1 MRRIEGARMRGF
13 LIFLTALVIGAV
25 LALGTVY
32 FFITRPAPTQI
43 AVTPVPVSTAAAASF
58 DSKLDQI
65 VSAPRNTDVTVDLTN
80 EELTSKFAQTVRE
93 ERASIGADIQN
104 PQVSVHDGR
113 VFAGGKAKSDSFP
126 VRVDLV
132 VVAVPTA
139 QDGKLMLRVERVESG
154 RFPLPSSI
162 TDQIVTSVQNDA
174 LINDSLPIFVDRVE
188 VLDGK
193 LRLTGRPK

>member
-1 MRRIEGARMRGF
+1 MRGC
-13 LIFLTALVIGAV
+13 LIFLTAIVLGAV
-25 LALGTVY
+25 IALATVY
-32 FFITRPAPTQI
+32 FFVTRPAPTGI
-43 AVTPVPVSTAAAASF
+43 AATTIPVSTAAAGNF
-58 DSKLDQI
+58 DTKVNQI
-65 VSAPRNTDVTVDLTN
+65 IAAPLNTDVTIELTDA
-80 EELTSKFAQTVRE
+80 ELTSKFAQTVSANRD
-93 ERASIGADIQN
+93 AIGADIQN

-139 QDGKLMLRVERVESG
+139 QNGKLMLRVERVESG

-162 TDQIVTSVQNDA
+162 TDQIVTNVQNDA
-174 LINDSLPIFVDRVE
+174 LINDNLPIYVDRVE
-188 VLDGK
+188 VLNGI

>member
-1 MRRIEGARMRGF
+1 MMRGF
-13 LIFLTALVIGAV
+13 LIFLTTLVLGAAMALA
-25 LALGTVY
+25 AVY
-32 FFITRPAPTQI
+32 FFVTRPAPTRI
-43 AVTPVPVSTAAAASF
+43 AATTVPVSSAAAGNF
-58 DSKLDQI
+58 DTKINQI
-65 VSAPRNTDVTVDLTN
+65 IAAPPNTDVTVELTD

-93 ERASIGADIQN
+93 ERVAIGADIQN

-132 VVAVPTA
+132 VVTVPTA
-139 QDGKLMLRVERVESG
+139 VNGKLMLRVERVESG
-154 RFPLPSSI
+154 RFPLPSNI
-162 TDQIVTSVQNDA
+162 TDQIVASVQNDA
-174 LINDSLPIFVDRVE
+174 LINDNLPIYVDRVE

>member
-1 MRRIEGARMRGF
+1 MRGL
-13 LIFLTALVIGAV
+13 LIFLTTLVIGAV

-32 FFITRPAPTQI
+32 FFVTRPAPTRI
-43 AVTPVPVSTAAAASF
+43 AVTQVPVSTAAAASF
-58 DSKLDQI
+58 DRKVDQI
-65 VSAPRNTDVTVDLTN
+65 AAAPRNTSVTVDLTD

-93 ERASIGADIQN
+93 ERDSIGADIQN

-113 VFAGGKAKSDSFP
+113 VFAGGKVKSDSFP

-139 QDGKLMLRVERVESG
+139 QDGKLRLRVEKVESG
-154 RFPLPSSI
+154 RFPLPGSI
-162 TDQIVTSVQNDA
+162 TDQIVTTVQNDA
-174 LINDSLPIFVDRVE
+174 LINDNLPIFVDRVD

>member
-1 MRRIEGARMRGF
+1 MRG
-13 LIFLTALVIGAV
+13 LLVFLTAIVIGAV

-32 FFITRPAPTQI
+32 YFVTRPAPTRI
-43 AVTPVPVSTAAAASF
+43 ALTPVPVSTAAAARF
-58 DSKLDQI
+58 DQKIGQI
-65 VSAPRNTDVTVDLTN
+65 VAAPANTSVTIDLTD

-93 ERASIGADIQN
+93 ERAAIGADIQN

-113 VFAGGKAKSDSFP
+113 LFAGGKVKSDGLP

-139 QDGKLMLRVERVESG
+139 ENGALRLRVERVESG

-162 TDQIVTSVQNDA
+162 TDQIVTTVQNDA
-174 LINDSLPIFVDRVE
+174 LINDSLPIFVDRVQ

-193 LRLTGRPK
+193 LRLSGRPKQ

>member
-1 MRRIEGARMRGF
+1 MRGL
-13 LIFLTALVIGAV
+13 LIFLTAIVIGAA

-32 FFITRPAPTQI
+32 FFVTRPAPTRV
-43 AVTPVPVSTAAAASF
+43 AVTQVPVSTAAAASF
-58 DSKLDQI
+58 DRKVDQI
-65 VSAPRNTDVTVDLTN
+65 VSAPRNTAVTVDLTD

-93 ERASIGADIQN
+93 ERDSIGADVQN

-113 VFAGGKAKSDSFP
+113 VFAGGKAKSDTLP

-139 QDGKLMLRVERVESG
+139 ENGKLRLRVERVESG
-154 RFPLPSSI
+154 RFPLPGSV
-162 TDQIVTSVQNDA
+162 TDEIVTTVQNDA
-174 LINDSLPIFVDRVE
+174 LINDNLPIYVDRVD

>member
-1 MRRIEGARMRGF
+1 MRGF
-13 LIFLTALVIGAV
+13 LIFLTTLVLGAAMALA
-25 LALGTVY
+25 AVY
-32 FFITRPAPTQI
+32 FFVTRPAPTPI
-43 AVTPVPVSTAAAASF
+43 AATTVPVSSAAAGNF
-58 DSKLDQI
+58 DTKVNQI
-65 VSAPRNTDVTVDLTN
+65 VNAPPNTDVTVDLTD

-93 ERASIGADIQN
+93 ERAAIGADIQN

-132 VVAVPTA
+132 IVAVPTA
-139 QDGKLMLRVERVESG
+139 VNGKLILRVERVESG

-162 TDQIVTSVQNDA
+162 TDQIVANVQNDA
-174 LINDSLPIFVDRVE
+174 LINDNLPISVDRVE
-188 VLDGK
+188 VLNGK

>member
-1 MRRIEGARMRGF
+1 MMRGF
-13 LIFLTALVIGAV
+13 LIFLTTLVLGAAMALA
-25 LALGTVY
+25 AVY
-32 FFITRPAPTQI
+32 FFVTRPAPTRI
-43 AVTPVPVSTAAAASF
+43 AATTVPVSSAAAGNF
-58 DSKLDQI
+58 DTKINQI
-65 VSAPRNTDVTVDLTN
+65 IAAPPNTDVTVELTD

-93 ERASIGADIQN
+93 ERVAIGADIQN

-139 QDGKLMLRVERVESG
+139 VNGKLMLRVERVESG
-154 RFPLPSSI
+154 RFPLPSNI
-162 TDQIVTSVQNDA
+162 TDQIVASVQNDA
-174 LINDSLPIFVDRVE
+174 LINDNLPIYVDRVE